1 MPSIIVDAS
10 RYKKSPQIYLFP
22 PHCKAVAA
30 DNWNLKTQ
38 LQVSQPLW
46 LKLQGISTYTPSDH
60 CNLGFTWQLHAPGQS
75 HPSPHSLHN
84 CAIIA
89 FSWLYL
95 RFPLVWRVCCFSV
108 KPLVWGLVSSLSF
121 GQYLFLREEHQSLS
135 NHSCSMEPCPTLE
148 TWIRSPLDLH
158 TVGCFMLITTSGT
171 HGYWC
176 HLVKAEG
183 TISIWMTDK
192 WFFLVHPCFC
202 HVLTSSVCLAHIEVP
217 VWTGAE
223 TPEIWKPVI
232 DKLYWMAEFLC

>member
-60 CNLGFTWQLHAPGQS
+60 CNLGFTWQLHAPDQS

-121 GQYLFLREEHQSLS
+121 GQYLFLREEHKLSSAITFFATIERSDVVWKSLLWI
-135 NHSCSMEPCPTLE
+135 CLVLTI
-148 TWIRSPLDLH
+148 TWLNS
-158 TVGCFMLITTSGT
+158 
-171 HGYWC
+171 
-176 HLVKAEG
+176 
-183 TISIWMTDK
+183 
-192 WFFLVHPCFC
+192 FFLMLKSF
-202 HVLTSSVCLAHIEVP
+202 
-217 VWTGAE
+217 
-223 TPEIWKPVI
+223 
-232 DKLYWMAEFLC
+232 